1 MHTLH
6 EMAWDTRAESFYG
19 FRERPFALAPA
30 PAFFYAS
37 RAHLVA
43 FNQLRSAIQRR
54 DGLSVLSGDIGLGKT
69 TLCRAVLAQLDRT
82 IFSAFVPDPFVSR
95 EDLLKIVLID
105 FGIASTDDLTS
116 GRLKGATR
124 TELSYLLYEFLDT
137 LAPLQAFAV
146 VFVDEAQHLSPSLL
160 DEIRILADAEGRTNR
175 LQVVLVGQPELQAKL
190 RLPDTRQIAQRVTT
204 RCTIDPLDRDGV
216 AGYVAHRLQVAGGGD
231 RVRFTPKAIDE
242 LVAASG
248 GVPRLINR
256 ICSAALERG
265 AAAQALDIDAA
276 LVTAA
281 ALENGIECTS
291 HTATPMEASPEPVVP
306 LATPETVAASPVSAT
321 PLHDLEEM
329 TFRPGAGATD
339 AASQPDEWY
348 SAVDRHVH
356 TATVLAGI
364 RETQSDGALAFPVM
378 PEHVRRDGEVLTPL
392 QRWSR
397 RVFRQVRVAVLLL
410 ALFGGAALGVSIAW
424 AVLEPAISAA
434 AEP

>member
-1 MHTLH
+1 MHKLH
-6 EMAWDTRAESFYG
+6 ELAWDTRAESFYG
-19 FRERPFALAPA
+19 FREKAFALAPD

-43 FNQLRSAIQRR
+43 FNQLRAAIQRR

-105 FGIASTDDLTS
+105 FGIASTEDLTS

-160 DEIRILADAEGRTNR
+160 DEIRILADSDGRKNR
-175 LQVVLVGQPELQAKL
+175 LQVVLVGQPELQDKL
-190 RLPDTRQIAQRVTT
+190 RLPETRQIAQRVTT
-204 RCTIDPLDRDGV
+204 RCTIDALDRDAV
-216 AGYVAHRLQVAGGGD
+216 AGYIAHRLQVAGGGD
-231 RVRFTPKAIDE
+231 RVRFTPQAIDAI
-242 LVAASG
+242 LAASG

-256 ICSAALERG
+256 ICSVALERG
-265 AAAQALDIDAA
+265 AAAQVLDIDAA
-276 LVTAA
+276 VVTAA
-281 ALENGIECTS
+281 ARENGLDVS
-291 HTATPMEASPEPVVP
+291 SGTPSVAPVTSPEPM
-306 LATPETVAASPVSAT
+306 VASDTAPAVAVAELT
-321 PLHDLEEM
+321 LHDQEDADTQHLDEASIAA
-329 TFRPGAGATD
+329 PGQA
-339 AASQPDEWY
+339 DEWY

-356 TATVLAGI
+356 TASVLAGI
-364 RETQSDGALAFPVM
+364 REAQTDGTLAFPVM
-378 PEHVRRDGEVLTPL
+378 PERVRRDGEVLTPL

-397 RVFRQVRVAVLLL
+397 RLLRQVRVAMLLM
-410 ALFGGAALGVSIAW
+410 ALLGGAALGVSIAW